1 MIMMVDGAM
10 EEPGKQYLPG
20 VNCGIKRENL
30 KWQPEP
36 KAENKDSVR
45 GRA

>member
-10 EEPGKQYLPG
+10 EELGKQDLPR

-30 KWQPEP
+30 EWQPEP
-36 KAENKDSVR
+36 KAKSKYLVR